1 MIDLTNKMT
10 GFQRLILTK
19 VETGTLLRWL
29 ADARAMLQ
37 RLNDRAVD
45 GQAKLEDAV
54 YEPFRNDN
62 FSFSITDIKNELS
75 TREPLSKNLD
85 LDEKRKQEKDAR
97 QLPLRTNQ
105 FRHKR

>member
-1 MIDLTNKMT
+1 MSDLTKQMT

-19 VETGTLLRWL
+19 VETGTLQRWL

-37 RLNDRAVD
+37 RLNDRSVE
-45 GQAKLEDAV
+45 QAKLEDAV

-62 FSFSITDIKNELS
+62 FSFSITDIKKELS
-75 TREPLSKNLD
+75 TREHMPKNPD
-85 LDEKRKQEKDAR
+85 LDEKRKQEKEGR
-97 QLPLRTNQ
+97 QLIRTNQ